1 VLKLSQQHSDE
12 ARRVADGPVAAVRSD
27 PGRRNAN
34 DLSRSRWNRATVHGT
49 FRAEMI
55 VMGTLAVMVA
65 SLVAVLVVMP
75 AWRYSAKWG
84 YYPAG
89 VCGMVA
95 LAIVALVFAGRL

>member
-1 VLKLSQQHSDE
+1 
-12 ARRVADGPVAAVRSD
+12 
-27 PGRRNAN
+27 
-34 DLSRSRWNRATVHGT
+34 
-49 FRAEMI
+49 MI
-55 VMGTLAVMVA
+55 AMGTLAVMVA

-89 VCGMVA
+89 ACGIVA